1 MMLLAPIW
9 APVSVGELLDKVTIL
24 RIKAARIPD
33 EAKLAHVRA
42 ELAAL
47 EAVTAAVPATPTLD
61 ALLDALQATN
71 ETLWEVEDALR
82 DCEARS
88 DFGPD
93 FVRLARAVYV
103 TNDRR
108 AGLKREVNRLT
119 GSALVEEKSY
129 AGAAPGAT
137 A

>member
-1 MMLLAPIW
+1 MTPLL
-9 APVSVGELLDKVTIL
+9 APVSVGELLDKITIL

-47 EAVTAAVPATPTLD
+47 EAVAAGVAPAPGLEAAVA
-61 ALLDALQATN
+61 ALQATN
-71 ETLWEVEDALR
+71 ETLWEVEDAIRL
-82 DCEARS
+82 CEARG

-108 AGLKREVNRLT
+108 AALKREVNRLT

-129 AGAAPGAT
+129 AGAAP
-137 A
+137 

>member
-1 MMLLAPIW
+1 MTPLL
-9 APVSVGELLDKVTIL
+9 APVSVGELLDKITIL

-47 EAVTAAVPATPTLD
+47 EAVAAGVAPAPGLEAAVA
-61 ALLDALQATN
+61 ALQATN
-71 ETLWEVEDALR
+71 ETLWEVEDAIRL
-82 DCEARS
+82 CEARG
-88 DFGPD
+88 DFGPE

-108 AGLKREVNRLT
+108 AQLKREVNRLT

-129 AGAAPGAT
+129 AGAAP
-137 A
+137 

>member
-1 MMLLAPIW
+1 MTPLL
-9 APVSVGELLDKVTIL
+9 APVSVGELLDKITIL

-47 EAVTAAVPATPTLD
+47 EAVAAGVAPAPGLEAAVA
-61 ALLDALQATN
+61 ALQATN
-71 ETLWEVEDALR
+71 ETLWEVEDAIRL
-82 DCEARS
+82 CEARG
-88 DFGPD
+88 DFGPE

-108 AGLKREVNRLT
+108 AQLKREVNRLT

-129 AGAAPGAT
+129 AGATP
-137 A
+137 

>member
-1 MMLLAPIW
+1 VTPLL
-9 APVSVGELLDKVTIL
+9 APVSVGELLDKITIL

-47 EAVTAAVPATPTLD
+47 EAVAAGVAPAPGLEAAVA
-61 ALLDALQATN
+61 ALQATN
-71 ETLWEVEDALR
+71 ETLWEVEDAIRL
-82 DCEARS
+82 CEARG
-88 DFGPD
+88 DFGPE

-108 AGLKREVNRLT
+108 AQLKREVNRLT

-129 AGAAPGAT
+129 AGAAP
-137 A
+137 